1 MIQSGVVVNT
11 NDTYTFNGNGAI
23 SGAGDLV
30 KEGNG
35 KLVMKLKNNDY
46 TGRTIIN
53 GGTLSIAD
61 ILDAGQVSPI
71 GKSTAVA
78 DNLQINGGRLE
89 FTGTNSSTNHGML
102 LTDSARISVVKS
114 NGALSLNGTINGKNA
129 VLVKEGAGQ
138 LNLWSDNNKSS

>member
-1 MIQSGVVVNT
+1 M
-11 NDTYTFNGNGAI
+11 
-23 SGAGDLV
+23 
-30 KEGNG
+30 E
-35 KLVMKLKNNDY
+35 LKNNDY

-61 ILDAGQVSPI
+61 ILDAEQVCPI
-71 GKSTAVA
+71 GTSTAVA

-114 NGALSLNGTINGKNA
+114 NGALSLNGTIM
-129 VLVKEGAGQ
+129 VRMRY
-138 LNLWSDNNKSS
+138 W